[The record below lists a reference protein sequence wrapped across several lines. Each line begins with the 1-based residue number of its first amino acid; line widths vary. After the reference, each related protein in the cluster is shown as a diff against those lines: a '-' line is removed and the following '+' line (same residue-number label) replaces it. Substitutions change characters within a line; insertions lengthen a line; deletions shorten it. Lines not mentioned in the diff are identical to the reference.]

1 MEQTGYL
8 LELPITNYRRAY
20 DLQLSVVKARHAGR
34 IDSDVV
40 VMLEHAPVFTLG
52 RRGGMENLLVSTAY
66 LEARSIQLVSVER
79 GGDITYHGP
88 GQLVV
93 YVLMDI
99 KGRRMGV
106 SDFVTRL
113 ENAMVTTAA
122 HWGVAATGD
131 DANRGAWVDGR
142 KLGSVGITVRRGIT
156 FHGLALNVSTDL
168 EPFQMINPCGIKA
181 CSMTTLVREA
191 GNAIE
196 MAMVR
201 RQMALHLSDLLDMEL
216 TRISLDE
223 LEASVKM
230 GFTDEDDS

>member
-1 MEQTGYL
+1 MEPTGYL
-8 LELPITNYRRAY
+8 LDLPVIAYRRAH
-20 DLQLSVVKARHAGR
+20 DLQLSIVKARHCGR
-34 IDSDVV
+34 IDSDAV

-52 RRGGMENLLVSTAY
+52 RRGGMENLLVSKAY
-66 LEARSIQLVSVER
+66 LEARSIQLVPVER

-99 KGRRMGV
+99 NGRRMGV

-113 ENAMVTTAA
+113 ENAMVKTAA

-131 DANRGAWVDGR
+131 TANRGAWVDGR
-142 KLGSVGITVRRGIT
+142 KLGSIGITVRRGIT

-168 EPFQMINPCGIKA
+168 EPFQWINPCGIKT

-201 RQMALHLSDLLDMEL
+201 RQMALHLSDLLDMGL
-216 TRISLDE
+216 TRMSLDDM
-223 LEASVKM
+223 EARLKM
-230 GFTDEDDS
+230 DL